1 MQRSEP
7 EQDHVSQAVVPSD
20 NLLHR
25 VLLLRVFGAVVGVCI
40 LLRLGYLSDLGRVS
54 RWAVVLG
61 DNFVRLGLFLCMPG
75 AVVGVGVILPLG
87 FLPVGEKVDIK

>member
-25 VLLLRVFGAVVGVCI
+25 VLLLRVFGAVVGVCV
-40 LLRLGYLSDLGRVS
+40 LLQLGFLPDLGHVS
-54 RWAVVLG
+54 RAVAQG
-61 DNFVRLGLFLCMPG
+61 DHIDQLGLLPRMSG
-75 AVVGVGVILPLG
+75 VVVGVGVILYLG
-87 FLPVGEKVDIK
+87 ILPVM